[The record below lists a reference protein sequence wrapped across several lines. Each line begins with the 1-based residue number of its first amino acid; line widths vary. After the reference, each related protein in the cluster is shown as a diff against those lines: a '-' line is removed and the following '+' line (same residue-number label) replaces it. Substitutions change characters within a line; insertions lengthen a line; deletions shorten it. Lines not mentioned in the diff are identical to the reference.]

1 LSQLTAWSPFFQSKA
16 KMRGRSLLNADK
28 VTRLEPGEDELIR
41 AQVEGDG
48 TVTVSVRKEGNK
60 AVIECDSPQAAEGV
74 FCEHIWATLLHLM
87 NKEGPGAG
95 LNEII
100 KLKPQPPKA
109 RKREGEARPMQ
120 QSSEPR
126 WMSRLAMLRP
136 SSVDVQDQ
144 VQSVFP
150 TQRQVC
156 YAVLPRASQRHN
168 GLVIELRQRT
178 ATATG
183 WGKPKPLK
191 VSPDVIASLTDPR
204 DREICSL
211 LLGGTWVTEHEASD
225 TWTLSRS
232 HAMYRIPP
240 QAQVPLLKQM
250 IATRRCYVDTAEGQD
265 QEAPMRAILWDD
277 GPAGEPAWSLY
288 LHAVYDEDQLVDL
301 QGEQEGEAASDA
313 PTQDNSQPTG
323 QATQEADASAPLN
336 EAEAAAAEAALLEG
350 FDDFDGDDDPPAD
363 DGPRDLLVDLQM
375 RRAGRRVPIESP
387 DLVLGGPNGLVIYE
401 GRASLFDDREAWRWV
416 SQFRDG
422 RYIDDETDRSVMRVE
437 ASEADKFLD
446 RLYLLP
452 HLPELDLPEGLGRA
466 EQNIQPVPHL
476 DLFSPSSAP
485 AVELAPSTAKSN
497 VVARLWFGYGD
508 QRVSPIA
515 PGRFVPVAKAGETDD
530 EGETPDGT
538 GESPDSGQAAET
550 DQAYQANDEDTRDAP
565 DDGDD
570 TGDDHGGATMQ
581 AVAAPPEV
589 ELATDAE
596 GFATDGGQLIRRNRR
611 AERQA
616 INTCISLGL
625 RHINTPSGDT
635 MLLSTK
641 LMPTVVG
648 ELIGKGWA
656 VLADQQLIRTA
667 GPPSLS
673 ITSGIDW
680 FELRGNVEFTGEDG
694 QQHEVSL
701 PEILAAARAGR
712 NMITLGDGSQGL
724 LPTQWLEEHGLLT
737 AMGEM
742 QDDHLRFR
750 SSQAAMLDAL
760 LDDKQLVEV
769 DARFQKVRER
779 LRAFDGIHPIEPAN
793 AFGGTLRPYQSHGL
807 GWLSFL
813 RRFAMG
819 GILADDRGLGKTI
832 QVLAMIQ
839 ARKLGEPSHLD
850 DLDLIDQ
857 PSDAK
862 PDADAASA
870 NGKTGDGQTDGQAGE
885 TAKPNARPSII
896 VVPRSVVFNWVDE
909 AKKFTPKLRV
919 LPYAGPDRDQYH
931 DRFEDYDLII
941 TSYGLMRRDIDVL
954 REIAFDYAVLDE
966 AQAIKNP
973 QSQSA
978 KAARLLQANH
988 RLALTGTPIENHLG
1002 DLWSI
1007 FEYLNPGML
1016 GSSSRFAE
1024 LIRGATTTRGVT
1036 RRSDRLPVAVPNEL
1050 EADGFDAEQAAEHA
1064 AAVAD
1069 GQDPNTDADALEQVA
1084 SAIRPFI
1091 LRRTKQQVLTD
1102 LPAKT
1107 EQTII
1112 CEMEPEQRRVYD
1124 QLKAYYRGNLLNQL
1138 DAADAGNAAAASSG
1152 KPSGGGL
1159 GQATFMVLE
1168 ALLRLRQAACHPA
1181 LIDKTSAV
1189 QIDRDTA
1196 PSAKL
1201 DELEQRL
1208 DEIIDE
1214 GSKALVFSQFTSM
1227 LSLIRKRL
1235 EQRGIKY
1242 AYLDGQTRN
1251 RKDVVQRFQ
1260 TDPDLP
1266 VFLISL
1272 KAGGV
1277 GLNLTA
1283 AEYVFIMD
1291 PWWNPAVEAQA
1302 IDRTHRIGQD
1312 KPVFAY
1318 RMICED
1324 TVEQRILEL
1333 QSRKRDLA
1341 KAVVGGDQ
1349 NVLSSLTRDDL
1360 EQLLS

>member
-1 LSQLTAWSPFFQSKA
+1 
-16 KMRGRSLLNADK
+16 MRGRSLLNAQK
-28 VTRLEPGEDELIR
+28 ITRLEPQDDELLR
-41 AQVEGDG
+41 AQVDSDG
-48 TVTVSVRKEGNK
+48 LVTVSVRREENK
-60 AVIECDSPQAAEGV
+60 AVIECDSSQAEQGI
-74 FCEHIWATLLHLM
+74 FCENIWATLLHLV
-87 NKEGPGAG
+87 NEPEGPGAG
-95 LNEII
+95 LMEIM

-109 RKREGEARPMQ
+109 RKRAGDAKSSRNGNEPM
-120 QSSEPR
+120 
-126 WMSRLAMLRP
+126 WAGRLTMLRP
-136 SSVDVQDQ
+136 SSADAQDQ
-144 VQSVFP
+144 ATSVFP
-150 TQRQVC
+150 VQRQVC

-168 GLVIELRQRT
+168 GLVIEMRQRI
-178 ATATG
+178 ATGTG

-191 VSPDVIASLTDPR
+191 MSADIVNTLTDPR

-225 TWTLSRS
+225 TWSMSRS
-232 HAMYRIPP
+232 HAMYRVPP

-250 IATRRCYVDTAEGQD
+250 IATRRCYVDDPETDEQVL
-265 QEAPMRAILWDD
+265 RAIVWDD
-277 GPAGEPAWSLY
+277 GEEGDGPWSLY
-288 LHAVYDEDQLVDL
+288 LHAVYEEDLVSLD
-301 QGEQEGEAASDA
+301 GDIEGEEKPEQEPSSDTPTNEGQKTDAELDAIRAAMLD
-313 PTQDNSQPTG
+313 
-323 QATQEADASAPLN
+323 
-336 EAEAAAAEAALLEG
+336 G
-350 FDDFDGDDDPPAD
+350 FDDFDDFDEQDDQAQPED
-363 DGPRDLLVDLQM
+363 DNPRDLLIDLQM
-375 RRAGRRVPIESP
+375 RRGGRRVPVEAP
-387 DLVLGGPNGLVIYE
+387 PLVLGGPNGFVIHN
-401 GRASLFDDREAWRWV
+401 GRAARFDDREAWRWV

-422 RYIDDETDRSVMRVE
+422 RYIDDETERSVMRVE
-437 ASEADKFLD
+437 ADQVEKFLD

-452 HLPELDLPEGLGRA
+452 HLPELDLPEGMGRA
-466 EQNIQPVPHL
+466 EQSIQPVPHL
-476 DLFSPSSAP
+476 DLFSPTSAP
-485 AVELAPSTAKSN
+485 AVELAPSTAKTN
-497 VVARLWFGYGD
+497 VVARLWFAYGE

-515 PGRFVPVAKAGETDD
+515 PGRFVPVAKVGGELAEDATQKTL
-530 EGETPDGT
+530 GEENAQ
-538 GESPDSGQAAET
+538 GEAPVDGQAA
-550 DQAYQANDEDTRDAP
+550 
-565 DDGDD
+565 
-570 TGDDHGGATMQ
+570 ATE
-581 AVAAPPEV
+581 AAPAEAEADQDV
-589 ELATDAE
+589 IFDEHGFVADA
-596 GFATDGGQLIRRNRR
+596 AQLIRRNRR
-611 AERQA
+611 AERDA
-616 INTCISLGL
+616 INICISLGL

-635 MLLSTK
+635 MLLASK
-641 LMPTVVG
+641 LMPMVVSD
-648 ELIGKGWA
+648 LIGRQWS

-680 FELRGNVEFTGEDG
+680 FELRGNVEYTGEDG
-694 QQHEVSL
+694 QQHQIAL

-724 LPTQWLEEHGLLT
+724 LPTEWLEDHGLLT

-742 QDDHLRFR
+742 QGDHLRFR

-760 LDDKQLVEV
+760 LDDEELVEV
-769 DARFQKVRER
+769 DERYARIRER
-779 LRAFDGIHPIEPAN
+779 LRDFDGIKSLQPAEP
-793 AFGGTLRPYQSHGL
+793 FGGTLRPYQAHGL

-819 GILADDRGLGKTI
+819 GILADDMGLGKTV

-839 ARKLGEPSHLD
+839 ARKLG
-850 DLDLIDQ
+850 
-857 PSDAK
+857 DARHFDEWEK
-862 PDADAASA
+862 DADQDAAKADQADGKSA
-870 NGKTGDGQTDGQAGE
+870 PAG
-885 TAKPNARPSII
+885 PSII

-909 AKKFTPKLRV
+909 SQKFAPDLRV

-931 DRFEDYDLII
+931 KIFDQYDLIV
-941 TSYGLMRRDIDVL
+941 TSYGLMRRDIEQL
-954 REIAFDYAVLDE
+954 SQTKFDYAVLDE

-1016 GSSSRFAE
+1016 GSSTRFAE
-1024 LIRGATTTRGVT
+1024 LVRAATGGRGIT
-1036 RRSDRLPVAVPNEL
+1036 RRADRLPIAAPVDLDADSL
-1050 EADGFDAEQAAEHA
+1050 DSEAAADQAAGGES
-1064 AAVAD
+1064 D
-1069 GQDPNTDADALEQVA
+1069 SNQADALVQVA

-1124 QLKAYYRGNLLNQL
+1124 DLRAYYRGNLLNQL
-1138 DAADAGNAAAASSG
+1138 DANDPEGAPA
-1152 KPSGGGL
+1152 GGGL
-1159 GQATFMVLE
+1159 GKSTFMVLE

-1181 LIDKTSAV
+1181 LIDKTAAV
-1189 QIDRDTA
+1189 QIDRDNA

-1201 DELEQRL
+1201 DELDQRL

-1227 LSLIRKRL
+1227 LALIRKRL
-1235 EQRGIKY
+1235 DQRGIKY

-1277 GLNLTA
+1277 GLNLTS

-1302 IDRTHRIGQD
+1302 IDRTHRIGQK

-1318 RMICED
+1318 RLICEN

-1341 KAVVGGDQ
+1341 DAVVGGEG
-1349 NVLSSLTRDDL
+1349 NVLSNLTRDDL

>member
-1 LSQLTAWSPFFQSKA
+1 
-16 KMRGRSLLNADK
+16 MRGRSLLNAQK
-28 VTRLEPGEDELIR
+28 VTRLEPEDGELVR
-41 AQVEGDG
+41 AQVDGDG
-48 TVTVSVRKEGNK
+48 LITVSVRQEERK
-60 AVIECDSPQAAEGV
+60 AVIECDSPQAEEGI
-74 FCEHIWATLLHLM
+74 FCEHIWATLLHLV
-87 NKEGPGAG
+87 NEPEGPGAG
-95 LNEII
+95 LHEIM

-109 RKREGEARPMQ
+109 RKREGESRSSRNGNEPM
-120 QSSEPR
+120 
-126 WMSRLAMLRP
+126 WAGRLTMLRP
-136 SSVDVQDQ
+136 SSADSQDQ
-144 VQSVFP
+144 TQNVFP
-150 TQRQVC
+150 VQRQVC

-168 GLVIELRQRT
+168 GLVVELRQRV
-178 ATATG
+178 ATGTG

-191 VSPDVIASLTDPR
+191 VSADVVNTLTDAR
-204 DREICSL
+204 DREICAL

-225 TWTLSRS
+225 TWTMARS
-232 HAMYRIPP
+232 HAMYRVPP
-240 QAQVPLLKQM
+240 QAQVALLKQM
-250 IATRRCYVDTAEGQD
+250 IETRRCYVDDPETGD
-265 QEAPMRAILWDD
+265 DKLRAIAWDD
-277 GPAGEPAWSLY
+277 GAEGDGPWSLY
-288 LHAVYDEDQLVDL
+288 LHAVYEEDGLVDL
-301 QGEQEGEAASDA
+301 AGEVEGEEKPGQSAKEETEPGRKSDA
-313 PTQDNSQPTG
+313 
-323 QATQEADASAPLN
+323 ELDAIR
-336 EAEAAAAEAALLEG
+336 AAMLDG
-350 FDDFDGDDDPPAD
+350 FDDFDGLDEQDEQPESVDNKS
-363 DGPRDLLVDLQM
+363 RDLLIDLQM
-375 RRAGRRVPIESP
+375 RRGGRRVPIESP
-387 DLVLGGPNGLVIYE
+387 QLVLGGPHGVVIHN
-401 GRASLFDDREAWRWV
+401 GRASRFDDREAWRWV
-416 SQFRDG
+416 SQFREG
-422 RYIDDETDRSVMRVE
+422 RYIDDETERSVMRVE
-437 ASEADKFLD
+437 ADQTEKFLD

-452 HLPELDLPEGLGRA
+452 HLPDLDLPEGLGRA
-466 EQNIQPVPHL
+466 EQSIQPVPHL
-476 DLFSPSSAP
+476 DLFSPNSAP
-485 AVELAPSTAKSN
+485 AVELAPSTAKTN
-497 VVARLWFGYGD
+497 VVARLWFAYGE

-515 PGRFVPVAKAGETDD
+515 PGRFVPVAKVGD
-530 EGETPDGT
+530 
-538 GESPDSGQAAET
+538 AELA
-550 DQAYQANDEDTRDAP
+550 DQEQSEDTASSNGEAP
-565 DDGDD
+565 AEEATPAEAESAPEEQGNEEVVFDDDGFVAD
-570 TGDDHGGATMQ
+570 GAR
-581 AVAAPPEV
+581 
-589 ELATDAE
+589 
-596 GFATDGGQLIRRNRR
+596 LIRRNRR
-611 AERQA
+611 AEREA

-635 MLLSTK
+635 MLLASK
-641 LMPTVVG
+641 LMPMVTS
-648 ELIGKGWA
+648 ELIRRNWS

-680 FELRGNVEFTGEDG
+680 FELRGNVEYTGEDG
-694 QQHEVSL
+694 QQHEVAL

-724 LPTQWLEEHGLLT
+724 LPTQWLEDHGLLT

-742 QDDHLRFR
+742 QGDHLRFR

-760 LDDKQLVEV
+760 LDDKELVEV
-769 DARFQKVRER
+769 DARFERVRER
-779 LRAFDGIHPIEPAN
+779 LSGFDGIHALEPAKPF
-793 AFGGTLRPYQSHGL
+793 AGTLRPYQSHGL

-819 GILADDRGLGKTI
+819 GILADDMGLGKTV

-839 ARKLGEPSHLD
+839 ARKLGIDAHLD
-850 DLDLIDQ
+850 PLE
-857 PSDAK
+857 SEE
-862 PDADAASA
+862 
-870 NGKTGDGQTDGQAGE
+870 TEGQAKRVGV
-885 TAKPNARPSII
+885 TSPSII

-909 AKKFTPKLRV
+909 AQKFAPELRV

-931 DRFEDYDLII
+931 DNFDQFDLIV
-941 TSYGLMRRDIDVL
+941 TSYGLMRRDIDQL
-954 REIAFDYAVLDE
+954 KLTKFDYAVLDE

-978 KAARLLQANH
+978 KAARLLQSNH

-1024 LIRGATTTRGVT
+1024 LVRAATGGRSVT
-1036 RRSDRLPVAVPNEL
+1036 RRADRLPIAAPVDLDSDSLDSEL
-1050 EADGFDAEQAAEHA
+1050 AADQAAGGDDEKS
-1064 AAVAD
+1064 
-1069 GQDPNTDADALEQVA
+1069 QSDALNQVA

-1138 DAADAGNAAAASSG
+1138 DASAPEGQSQG
-1152 KPSGGGL
+1152 KSGL

-1181 LIDKTSAV
+1181 LIDKTAAV
-1189 QIDRDTA
+1189 QIDRDNA

-1227 LSLIRKRL
+1227 LALIRKRL
-1235 EQRGIKY
+1235 DQRGIKY

-1302 IDRTHRIGQD
+1302 IDRTHRIGQK

-1318 RMICED
+1318 RLICED

-1341 KAVVGGDQ
+1341 DAIVGGEG
-1349 NVLSSLTRDDL
+1349 NVLSNLTRDDL

>member
-1 LSQLTAWSPFFQSKA
+1 LLIKVDFARLSDSEFRSIEEFGLSQLTAWSPFFQSKA
-16 KMRGRSLLNADK
+16 KMRGRSLLNANK
-28 VTRLEPGEDELIR
+28 VTRLEPEDGELVR
-41 AQVEGDG
+41 AQVDGDG
-48 TVTVSVRKEGNK
+48 MITVSVRQEERK
-60 AVIECDSPQAAEGV
+60 AVIECDSPQAEEGV
-74 FCEHIWATLLHLM
+74 FCEHIWATLLHLV
-87 NKEGPGAG
+87 NEPDGPGAG
-95 LNEII
+95 LHEIM

-109 RKREGEARPMQ
+109 RKREGEARSSRNGNEPM
-120 QSSEPR
+120 
-126 WMSRLAMLRP
+126 WAGRLTMLRP
-136 SSVDVQDQ
+136 SSADVQDQ
-144 VQSVFP
+144 ATSVFP
-150 TQRQVC
+150 VQRQVC
-156 YAVLPRASQRHN
+156 YAVLPRVSQRHN
-168 GLVIELRQRT
+168 GLVIELRQRV
-178 ATATG
+178 ATGTG

-191 VSPDVIASLTDPR
+191 VSADVVNTLTDPR
-204 DREICSL
+204 DREICAL

-225 TWTLSRS
+225 TWTMTRT
-232 HAMYRIPP
+232 HAMYRVPP
-240 QAQVPLLKQM
+240 QAQVPLLQQM
-250 IATRRCYVDTAEGQD
+250 IATRRCYVDDPEQED
-265 QEAPMRAILWDD
+265 QKLRAIQWDEGAQGD
-277 GPAGEPAWSLY
+277 GPWSLY
-288 LHAVYDEDQLVDL
+288 LHAVYEEDGLVHLD
-301 QGEQEGEAASDA
+301 GEVEGEV
-313 PTQDNSQPTG
+313 PK
-323 QATQEADASAPLN
+323 QEAEPSAPAATDTEPGRKS
-336 EAEAAAAEAALLEG
+336 EAELDALREAMLDGFDG
-350 FDDFDGDDDPPAD
+350 FDDFDEEQGEQDALEKNKSQ
-363 DGPRDLLVDLQM
+363 DLLIDLQM
-375 RRAGRRVPIESP
+375 RRGGRRVPIESP
-387 DLVLGGPNGLVIYE
+387 KLVLGGPNGVVIHD
-401 GRASLFDDREAWRWV
+401 GRASRFDDREAWRWV
-416 SQFRDG
+416 SQFREG
-422 RYIDDETDRSVMRVE
+422 RYIDDETERSVMRVE
-437 ASEADKFLD
+437 ADQVEKFLD

-452 HLPELDLPEGLGRA
+452 HLPDLDLPEGLGRA
-466 EQNIQPVPHL
+466 EQSIQPVPHL
-476 DLFSPSSAP
+476 DLFSPTSAP
-485 AVELAPSTAKSN
+485 AVELAPSTAKTN
-497 VVARLWFGYGD
+497 VVARLWFSYGE

-515 PGRFVPVAKAGETDD
+515 PGRFVPVAKVGEESSGEQNSEVVEEQVDPPVEAGSAEA
-530 EGETPDGT
+530 EA
-538 GESPDSGQAAET
+538 SAAEEVET
-550 DQAYQANDEDTRDAP
+550 NNAEEIGEAVFDEDGFLA
-565 DDGDD
+565 DGA
-570 TGDDHGGATMQ
+570 H
-581 AVAAPPEV
+581 
-589 ELATDAE
+589 
-596 GFATDGGQLIRRNRR
+596 LIRRNRR
-611 AERQA
+611 AEREA

-635 MLLSTK
+635 MLLSSK
-641 LMPTVVG
+641 MMPMVSS
-648 ELIGKGWA
+648 ELLSRGWA

-680 FELRGNVEFTGEDG
+680 FELRGNVEYTGEDG
-694 QQHEVSL
+694 QQHQVAL

-724 LPTQWLEEHGLLT
+724 LPTQWLEDHGLLT

-742 QDDHLRFR
+742 QGDHLRFR

-760 LDDKQLVEV
+760 LDDKELVEV
-769 DARFQKVRER
+769 DDRYAKMRER
-779 LRAFDGIHPIEPAN
+779 LRGFDGIHPLDPADQ
-793 AFGGTLRPYQSHGL
+793 FGGTLRPYQSHGL
-807 GWLSFL
+807 GWLAFL

-819 GILADDRGLGKTI
+819 GILADDMGLGKTV

-839 ARKLGEPSHLD
+839 ARKLGDKRHLEQWD
-850 DLDLIDQ
+850 GDNEQ
-857 PSDAK
+857 AESNGE
-862 PDADAASA
+862 A
-870 NGKTGDGQTDGQAGE
+870 NVQATEAPG
-885 TAKPNARPSII
+885 PSII

-909 AKKFTPKLRV
+909 AQKFSPDLRV
-919 LPYAGPDRDQYH
+919 LPYAGPDRDQH
-931 DRFEDYDLII
+931 HGNFDKYDLIV
-941 TSYGLMRRDIDVL
+941 TSYGLMRRDVDKL
-954 REIAFDYAVLDE
+954 SETKFDYAVLDE

-1016 GSSSRFAE
+1016 GSSARFAE
-1024 LIRGATTTRGVT
+1024 LIRAATGGRGVT
-1036 RRSDRLPVAVPNEL
+1036 RRADRLPIAAPVEL
-1050 EADGFDAEQAAEHA
+1050 DADSLDAELAAEQS
-1064 AAVAD
+1064 VGGD
-1069 GQDPNTDADALEQVA
+1069 DEKSQADALVQVA

-1138 DAADAGNAAAASSG
+1138 DATAPGSGPEGQAKSG
-1152 KPSGGGL
+1152 KGL

-1181 LIDKTSAV
+1181 LIDKTAAV
-1189 QIDRDTA
+1189 QIDRDNA

-1201 DELEQRL
+1201 DELDQRL

-1227 LSLIRKRL
+1227 LALIRKRL
-1235 EQRGIKY
+1235 DQRGIKY

-1302 IDRTHRIGQD
+1302 IDRTHRIGQK

-1318 RMICED
+1318 RLICED

-1341 KAVVGGDQ
+1341 DAIVGGEG
-1349 NVLSSLTRDDL
+1349 NVLSNLTRDDL

>member
-1 LSQLTAWSPFFQSKA
+1 
-16 KMRGRSLLNADK
+16 MRGRSLLNTGK
-28 VTRLEPGEDELIR
+28 VRRLEPGEGELVR
-41 AQVEGDG
+41 AEVDGDR
-48 TVTVSVRKEGNK
+48 TVTVSIRSEANK
-60 AVIECDSPQAAEGV
+60 AVIECDSAQAADGV

-87 NKEGPGAG
+87 NNDGPGAS
-95 LNEII
+95 LSEII

-109 RKREGEARPMQ
+109 RKREGDARSMT
-120 QSSEPR
+120 SGSEPN
-126 WMSRLAMLRP
+126 WMGRLAMLRP

-144 VQSVFP
+144 VSNVFP

-156 YAVLPRASQRHN
+156 YAVLPRISQRHN
-168 GLVIELRQRT
+168 GLVVELRQRV

-191 VSPDVIASLTDPR
+191 VSPDVVSSLTDAR

-225 TWTLSRS
+225 SWTLSRS
-232 HAMYRIPP
+232 HAMYRVPS
-240 QAQVPLLKQM
+240 QAQVSLLKQM
-250 IATRRCYVDTAEGQD
+250 IDTRRCYVDNTEDGEG
-265 QEAPMRAILWDD
+265 PMRAIVWDN
-277 GPAGEPAWSLY
+277 GTEQEPAWSLY
-288 LHAVYDEDQLVDL
+288 LHAVYAEDGLVGL
-301 QGEQEGEAASDA
+301 EGEDENAAEPEQRVDRDA
-313 PTQDNSQPTG
+313 APQN
-323 QATQEADASAPLN
+323 DAEL
-336 EAEAAAAEAALLEG
+336 AAAKIAALEG
-350 FDDFDGDDDPPAD
+350 FDDFDELDAFDDEEQEPAGE
-363 DGPRDLLVDLQM
+363 DGPSDLLIDLQM
-375 RRAGRRVPIESP
+375 RRGGRRVPIESP
-387 DLVLGGPNGLVIYE
+387 QLVLGGVGGIVIHD
-401 GRASLFDDREAWRWV
+401 GRAALFDDREAWRWV

-422 RYIDDETDRSVMRVE
+422 RYIDDQTERSVLRVQ
-437 ASEADKFLD
+437 ADQAEKFLD

-466 EQNIQPVPHL
+466 EQNIQPIPHL
-476 DLFSPSSAP
+476 DLFSPKSAP
-485 AVELAPSTAKSN
+485 AVELAPSTAKNN
-497 VVARLWFGYGD
+497 VVARLWFAYGE

-515 PGRFVPVAKAGETDD
+515 PGRFVPVAKPGEQTDEHADVVSDDNAAPHDPAELSDNAGADADAD
-530 EGETPDGT
+530 E
-538 GESPDSGQAAET
+538 SQAQT
-550 DQAYQANDEDTRDAP
+550 
-565 DDGDD
+565 
-570 TGDDHGGATMQ
+570 
-581 AVAAPPEV
+581 AVAPPEV
-589 ELATDAE
+589 QMRLDAD
-596 GFATDGGQLIRRNRR
+596 GFEMDSAQLIRRNRR

-625 RHINTPSGDT
+625 RHISTPSGDT

-641 LMPTVVG
+641 LMPVVIS
-648 ELIGKGWA
+648 ELLRRDWS

-680 FELRGNVEFTGEDG
+680 FELRGNVAFTGEDG
-694 QQHEVSL
+694 KEHEVAL

-724 LPTQWLEEHGLLT
+724 LPTQWLEDHGLLT

-742 QDDHLRFR
+742 QGDHLRFR

-760 LDDKQLVEV
+760 LDDKELVEI
-769 DARFQKVRER
+769 DARFER
-779 LRAFDGIHPIEPAN
+779 IRKTLHSFDGIHALEPTKD
-793 AFGGTLRPYQSHGL
+793 FGGTLRPYQSHGL

-819 GILADDRGLGKTI
+819 GILADDMGLGKTV
-832 QVLAMIQ
+832 QVLAMLQ
-839 ARKLGEPSHLD
+839 ARKLGDPAHLD
-850 DLDLIDQ
+850 DLHIEHELIEAEAESSTNGAS
-857 PSDAK
+857 PK
-862 PDADAASA
+862 P
-870 NGKTGDGQTDGQAGE
+870 GE
-885 TAKPNARPSII
+885 ARRIPHKPSII
-896 VVPRSVVFNWVDE
+896 IVPRSVVFNWVDE
-909 AKKFTPKLRV
+909 AKKFTPELKV

-931 DRFEDYDLII
+931 NNFDQFDLIV
-941 TSYGLMRRDIDVL
+941 TSYGLMRRDIDQL
-954 REIAFDYAVLDE
+954 RETQFDYAVLDE

-978 KAARLLQANH
+978 KAARLINARH

-1016 GSSSRFAE
+1016 GSSSRFAD
-1024 LIRGATTTRGVT
+1024 LIRGATSPQGVT
-1036 RRSDRLPVAVPNEL
+1036 RRSDRLPIAVPTDLDAEAL
-1050 EADGFDAEQAAEHA
+1050 EAEQAADRA
-1064 AAVAD
+1064 AGGVSLKKD
-1069 GQDPNTDADALEQVA
+1069 EPHPDALDQVA
-1084 SAIRPFI
+1084 GAIRPFI

-1102 LPAKT
+1102 LPSKT

-1112 CEMEPEQRRVYD
+1112 CEMEPEQRRVYE

-1138 DAADAGNAAAASSG
+1138 DASAPAGSASQEPAKS
-1152 KPSGGGL
+1152 GL

-1181 LIDKTSAV
+1181 LIDKTAAV
-1189 QIDRDTA
+1189 QIDRDNA

-1227 LSLIRKRL
+1227 LALIRKRL
-1235 EQRGIKY
+1235 DQRGIKY

-1318 RMICED
+1318 RMICEN

-1341 KAVVGGDQ
+1341 DAVVGGDK
-1349 NVLSSLTRDDL
+1349 NVLSNLTRDDL
-1360 EQLLS
+1360 EKLLS

>member
-1 LSQLTAWSPFFQSKA
+1 
-16 KMRGRSLLNADK
+16 MRGRSLLNAEK
-28 VTRLEPGEDELIR
+28 VTRLEPEDGELIR
-41 AQVEGDG
+41 AQVDGDG
-48 TVTVSVRKEGNK
+48 LITVSVRQEERK
-60 AVIECDSPQAAEGV
+60 AVIECDSPQAEEGI
-74 FCEHIWATLLHLM
+74 FCEHIWATLLHLV
-87 NKEGPGAG
+87 NQPEGPGAG
-95 LNEII
+95 LAEIM

-109 RKREGEARPMQ
+109 RKREGESRNGRSGNEPM
-120 QSSEPR
+120 
-126 WMSRLAMLRP
+126 WAGRLTMLRP
-136 SSVDVQDQ
+136 SSADVQDQ
-144 VQSVFP
+144 AQNVFP
-150 TQRQVC
+150 VQRQVC

-168 GLVIELRQRT
+168 GLVIELRQRV
-178 ATATG
+178 ATSSG

-191 VSPDVIASLTDPR
+191 VSGDVVNTLTDPR
-204 DREICSL
+204 DREICAL

-225 TWTLSRS
+225 TWTMTRS
-232 HAMYRIPP
+232 HAMYRVPP
-240 QAQVPLLKQM
+240 QAQVSLLKQM
-250 IATRRCYVDTAEGQD
+250 IDTRRCYVDDPEKDDQKLQAIVWDEGAQG
-265 QEAPMRAILWDD
+265 D
-277 GPAGEPAWSLY
+277 GPWSLH
-288 LHAVYDEDQLVDL
+288 LHAVYEEDGLVDL
-301 QGEQEGEAASDA
+301 AGEVEGEEKPEEPESTTEPGRKSDA
-313 PTQDNSQPTG
+313 ELD
-323 QATQEADASAPLN
+323 ALREAMLDG
-336 EAEAAAAEAALLEG
+336 LE
-350 FDDFDGDDDPPAD
+350 DFDGFDESEEESEQEDNKS
-363 DGPRDLLVDLQM
+363 RDLLIDLQM
-375 RRAGRRVPIESP
+375 RRGGRRVPIETP
-387 DLVLGGPNGLVIYE
+387 ELVLGGPHGIVIHN
-401 GRASLFDDREAWRWV
+401 GRASRFDDREAWRWV
-416 SQFRDG
+416 GQFREG
-422 RYIDDETDRSVMRVE
+422 RYIDDETERSVMRVE
-437 ASEADKFLD
+437 ADQVEKFLD

-466 EQNIQPVPHL
+466 EQSIQPVPHL

-497 VVARLWFGYGD
+497 VVARLWFAYGD

-515 PGRFVPVAKAGETDD
+515 PGRFVPVAKVEEEKKAEEAVEETNNAESNGEAVEDAAPAT
-530 EGETPDGT
+530 
-538 GESPDSGQAAET
+538 QAEAET
-550 DQAYQANDEDTRDAP
+550 DADVVYDEDGFVA
-565 DDGDD
+565 DGS
-570 TGDDHGGATMQ
+570 H
-581 AVAAPPEV
+581 
-589 ELATDAE
+589 
-596 GFATDGGQLIRRNRR
+596 LIRRNRR
-611 AERQA
+611 AEREA
-616 INTCISLGL
+616 VHTCISLGL

-635 MLLSTK
+635 MLLATK
-641 LMPTVVG
+641 LMPMVTS
-648 ELIGKGWA
+648 ELITRGWA

-680 FELRGNVEFTGEDG
+680 FELRGNVEYTGEDG
-694 QQHEVSL
+694 QQHQVAL

-724 LPTQWLEEHGLLT
+724 LPTQWLEDHGLLT

-742 QDDHLRFR
+742 QGDHLRFR

-760 LDDKQLVEV
+760 LDDKELVEV
-769 DARFQKVRER
+769 DDRFAKVQER
-779 LRAFDGIHPIEPAN
+779 LHGFDGIHPLEA
-793 AFGGTLRPYQSHGL
+793 ASKFEGTLRPYQSQGL
-807 GWLSFL
+807 GWLAFL

-819 GILADDRGLGKTI
+819 GILADDMGLGKTV

-839 ARKLGEPSHLD
+839 ARKLGDKKHLNEWEAD
-850 DLDLIDQ
+850 DNATEAAAEV
-857 PSDAK
+857 AK
-862 PDADAASA
+862 
-870 NGKTGDGQTDGQAGE
+870 T
-885 TAKPNARPSII
+885 PSII

-909 AKKFTPKLRV
+909 AKKFSPELRV
-919 LPYAGPDRDQYH
+919 LPYAGPDRDQH
-931 DRFEDYDLII
+931 HGNFDQYDLIV
-941 TSYGLMRRDIDVL
+941 TSYGLMRRDIDQL
-954 REIAFDYAVLDE
+954 RETHFDYAVLDE

-1024 LIRGATTTRGVT
+1024 LVRAATGGRGVT
-1036 RRSDRLPVAVPNEL
+1036 RRADRLPIAAPIDL
-1050 EADGFDAEQAAEHA
+1050 DADSLDAEVAADQSVGGDDEKS
-1064 AAVAD
+1064 
-1069 GQDPNTDADALEQVA
+1069 QADALGQVA

-1138 DAADAGNAAAASSG
+1138 DAAAPEGQTKS
-1152 KPSGGGL
+1152 GL

-1181 LIDKTSAV
+1181 LIDKTAAV
-1189 QIDRDTA
+1189 QIDRDNA

-1214 GSKALVFSQFTSM
+1214 GSKSLVFSQFTSM

-1235 EQRGIKY
+1235 DQRGIKY

-1302 IDRTHRIGQD
+1302 IDRTHRIGQK

-1318 RMICED
+1318 RLICED

-1341 KAVVGGDQ
+1341 DAVVGGEG
-1349 NVLSSLTRDDL
+1349 NVLSNLTRDDL

>member
-1 LSQLTAWSPFFQSKA
+1 
-16 KMRGRSLLNADK
+16 MRGRSLLNADK
-28 VTRLEPGEDELIR
+28 VKRLEPGEGELVR
-41 AQVEGDG
+41 AEVDGDG
-48 TVTVSVRKEGNK
+48 TVTVSVRSEGNK
-60 AVIECDSPQAAEGV
+60 AVIECDSPQAADGV

-87 NKEGPGAG
+87 NNDGPGAS
-95 LNEII
+95 LNDII

-109 RKREGEARPMQ
+109 RKREGDARPMNSGNDPQ
-120 QSSEPR
+120 
-126 WMSRLAMLRP
+126 WLGRLAMLRP

-144 VQSVFP
+144 VSNVFP

-168 GLVIELRQRT
+168 GLVVELRQRT

-183 WGKPKPLK
+183 WGRPKPLK
-191 VSPDVIASLTDPR
+191 VSADVVASLTDER
-204 DREICSL
+204 DRQICSL

-225 TWTLSRS
+225 TWTMTRS

-250 IATRRCYVDTAEGQD
+250 IATRRCYVDKAEEQD
-265 QEAPMRAILWDD
+265 QDAPMRAIIWDD
-277 GPAGEPAWSLY
+277 GPADEPAWSLY
-288 LHAVYDEDQLVDL
+288 LHAVYEEDQLVDL
-301 QGEQEGEAASDA
+301 QGEDANDDSNSDTA
-313 PTQDNSQPTG
+313 QADNKPMN
-323 QATQEADASAPLN
+323 DAEL
-336 EAEAAAAEAALLEG
+336 AAAEAAAMEGLDG
-350 FDDFDGDDDPPAD
+350 FDDFDDEEPQGDDE
-363 DGPRDLLVDLQM
+363 PRDLLIDLQM
-375 RRAGRRVPIESP
+375 RRGGRRVPIESP
-387 DLVLGGPNGLVIYE
+387 DLVLGGPSGIVIHE
-401 GRASLFDDREAWRWV
+401 GRASQFDDREAWRWV

-422 RYIDDETDRSVMRVE
+422 RYVDDETERSVMRIE
-437 ASEADKFLD
+437 AAETERFLD

-485 AVELAPSTAKSN
+485 AVELAPSTAKTN
-497 VVARLWFGYGD
+497 VVARLWFSYGE
-508 QRVSPIA
+508 QRVSPVA
-515 PGRFVPVAKAGETDD
+515 PGRFVPVAKADESDD
-530 EGETPDGT
+530 ENTTESSDEPTEGDEQTEAVSDT
-538 GESPDSGQAAET
+538 GN
-550 DQAYQANDEDTRDAP
+550 NDEG
-565 DDGDD
+565 DGN
-570 TGDDHGGATMQ
+570 TMQ
-581 AVAAPPEV
+581 AIAAPPEV
-589 ELATDAE
+589 ELAQDEE

-641 LMPTVVG
+641 LMPMVVG
-648 ELIGKGWA
+648 ELIRKGWA

-694 QQHEVSL
+694 KQHEVAL

-742 QDDHLRFR
+742 QGDHLRFR

-760 LDDKQLVEV
+760 LDDQQLVEV
-769 DARFQKVRER
+769 DARFENIRQR
-779 LRAFDGIHPIEPAN
+779 LRDFDGIHPIDPAKE
-793 AFGGTLRPYQSHGL
+793 FGGKLRPYQAHGL

-819 GILADDRGLGKTI
+819 GILADDMGLGKTV

-839 ARKLGEPSHLD
+839 ARKLGEQAHLD
-850 DLDLIDQ
+850 ELDTSEIELGDTNG
-857 PSDAK
+857 SDN
-862 PDADAASA
+862 DAITEP
-870 NGKTGDGQTDGQAGE
+870 GKL
-885 TAKPNARPSII
+885 PSII

-909 AKKFTPKLRV
+909 AKKFTPKIRV

-931 DRFEDYDLII
+931 KRFDDFDLIV

-954 REIAFDYAVLDE
+954 RETKFDYAVLDE

-978 KAARLLQANH
+978 KAARLLNANH

-1016 GSSSRFAE
+1016 GSSSRFAD
-1024 LIRGATTTRGVT
+1024 LIRGATSPRGVT
-1036 RRSDRLPVAVPNEL
+1036 RRSDRLPIAVPNEL
-1050 EADGFDAEQAAEHA
+1050 DSDGFDAEQAAEQA
-1064 AAVAD
+1064 AGASVD
-1069 GQDPNTDADALEQVA
+1069 KDENNTDALEQVA

-1124 QLKAYYRGNLLNQL
+1124 QLRAYYRGNLLNQL
-1138 DAADAGNAAAASSG
+1138 DAADG
-1152 KPSGGGL
+1152 KDAPAPTKGL

-1181 LIDKTSAV
+1181 LIDKTNAV
-1189 QIDRDTA
+1189 QIDRDNA

-1227 LSLIRKRL
+1227 LALIRKRL

-1302 IDRTHRIGQD
+1302 IDRTHRIGQQ

-1341 KAVVGGDQ
+1341 KAIVGGDQ
-1349 NVLSSLTRDDL
+1349 NVLSNLTRDDL
-1360 EQLLS
+1360 ERLLS

>member
-16 KMRGRSLLNADK
+16 RMRGRSLQLAKK
-28 VTRLEPGEDELIR
+28 VRRLPPEEGELVR
-41 AQVEGDG
+41 AEVEGDG
-48 TVTVSVRKEGNK
+48 TVTVSLRQESNK

-74 FCEHIWATLLHLM
+74 FCEHIWAMLLHLM
-87 NKEGPGAG
+87 HEPEGPGAS
-95 LNEII
+95 LNDII

-109 RKREGEARPMQ
+109 RKREGEARPMRNGN
-120 QSSEPR
+120 EPR
-126 WMSRLAMLRP
+126 WMGRLAMLRP
-136 SSVDVQDQ
+136 SSEDMQDQ

-156 YAVLPRASQRHN
+156 YAVLPRVSQRHN
-168 GLVIELRQRT
+168 GLVVELRQRT

-191 VSPDVIASLTDPR
+191 VSADVVASLTDPR

-211 LLGGTWVTEHEASD
+211 LLGATWVTEHEASD
-225 TWTLSRS
+225 SWTLSRS
-232 HAMYRIPP
+232 HAMYRVPP
-240 QAQVPLLKQM
+240 QAQVSLLKQM
-250 IATRRCYVDTAEGQD
+250 IATRRCYVDDPEQGD
-265 QEAPMRAILWDD
+265 DKLRAIVWDD
-277 GPAGEPAWSLY
+277 GPADEPAWSLY
-288 LHAVYDEDQLVDL
+288 LHAVYEEDELVGLSGDD
-301 QGEQEGEAASDA
+301 GEAQAGDA
-313 PTQDNSQPTG
+313 EQPDEPNKDESPEPKN
-323 QATQEADASAPLN
+323 A
-336 EAEAAAAEAALLEG
+336 AEMEAALAAALDG
-350 FDDFDGDDDPPAD
+350 FEDLDDFDDEDEGPED

-375 RRAGRRVPIESP
+375 RRGGRRVPIEAP
-387 DLVLGGPNGLVIYE
+387 ELVLGGPNGVVIHE
-401 GRASLFDDREAWRWV
+401 GRAAAFDDREAWRWV
-416 SQFRDG
+416 TQFRDG
-422 RYIDDETDRSVMRVE
+422 RYTDDEIERSVMRI
-437 ASEADKFLD
+437 EADQTERFLD

-466 EQNIQPVPHL
+466 EQSIQPVPHV

-485 AVELAPSTAKSN
+485 AVELAPSTAKNN
-497 VVARLWFGYGD
+497 VVARLWFAYGE

-515 PGRFVPVAKAGETDD
+515 PGRFVPVNKQGADETDAAAQGEQADAPEAQAGEATDNQT
-530 EGETPDGT
+530 E
-538 GESPDSGQAAET
+538 QAET
-550 DQAYQANDEDTRDAP
+550 SAEAQSVAVQDEP
-565 DDGDD
+565 ELNDDGFIADS
-570 TGDDHGGATMQ
+570 
-581 AVAAPPEV
+581 
-589 ELATDAE
+589 
-596 GFATDGGQLIRRNRR
+596 GQLIRRNRR

-641 LMPTVVG
+641 LMPMVVG
-648 ELIGKGWA
+648 ELIGRGWS

-694 QQHEVSL
+694 QQHMVSL

-724 LPTQWLEEHGLLT
+724 LPTQWLEDHGLLT
-737 AMGEM
+737 AMGEA
-742 QDDHLRFR
+742 QGDHLRFR

-760 LDDKQLVEV
+760 LDDKELVEV
-769 DARFQKVRER
+769 DERFAKVRER
-779 LRAFDGIHPIEPAN
+779 LAAFDGIHPLEPAEP
-793 AFGGTLRPYQSHGL
+793 FGGTLRPYQSHGL

-819 GILADDRGLGKTI
+819 GILADDMGLGKTV

-839 ARKLGEPSHLD
+839 ARKLGEQAHLD
-850 DLDLIDQ
+850 DLNLEREQ
-857 PSDAK
+857 
-862 PDADAASA
+862 A
-870 NGKTGDGQTDGQAGE
+870 NGETLTPGQL
-885 TAKPNARPSII
+885 PSII

-909 AKKFTPKLRV
+909 ARKFTPELKV
-919 LPYAGPDRDQYH
+919 LPYAGPERDQH
-931 DRFEDYDLII
+931 HGKFDRYDLIV
-941 TSYGLMRRDIDVL
+941 TSYGLMRRDID
-954 REIAFDYAVLDE
+954 EISATQFDYAVLDE

-978 KAARLLQANH
+978 KAARLIKANH

-1007 FEYLNPGML
+1007 FEFLNPGML
-1016 GSSSRFAE
+1016 GTSSRFAD
-1024 LIRGATTTRGVT
+1024 LIRGATAPRGVT
-1036 RRSDRLPVAVPNEL
+1036 RRADRLPIAVPTDEL
-1050 EADGFDAEQAAEHA
+1050 DAEGFDAEQAADLASET
-1064 AAVAD
+1064 
-1069 GQDPNTDADALEQVA
+1069 NEKKDANHPDALAQVA

-1124 QLKAYYRGNLLNQL
+1124 QLRAYYRGNLLNQL
-1138 DAADAGNAAAASSG
+1138 DNTPAAGG
-1152 KPSGGGL
+1152 KTSGGGL
-1159 GQATFMVLE
+1159 GQSTFMVLE

-1181 LIDKTSAV
+1181 LIDKTNAV

-1201 DELEQRL
+1201 DELETRL

-1235 EQRGIKY
+1235 NQRGIKY

-1318 RMICED
+1318 RLICED

-1341 KAVVGGDQ
+1341 DAVVGGEG
-1349 NVLSSLTRDDL
+1349 NVLSNLTREDL
-1360 EQLLS
+1360 ERLLS

>member
-1 LSQLTAWSPFFQSKA
+1 
-16 KMRGRSLLNADK
+16 MRGRSLQLGKK
-28 VTRLEPGEDELIR
+28 VRRLPPEEGELVR

-48 TVTVSVRKEGNK
+48 RVTVSVRQEGNK

-87 NKEGPGAG
+87 HEPDGPGAS
-95 LNEII
+95 LTEII

-109 RKREGEARPMQ
+109 RKREDDGRPMRNGN
-120 QSSEPR
+120 EPR
-126 WMSRLAMLRP
+126 WMGRLAMLRP
-136 SSVDVQDQ
+136 SSADLQDQ

-156 YAVLPRASQRHN
+156 YAVLPRVSQRHN
-168 GLVIELRQRT
+168 GLVVELRQRT

-191 VSPDVIASLTDPR
+191 VSTDVVSTLTDPQ

-211 LLGGTWVTEHEASD
+211 LLGATWVTEHEASD

-232 HAMYRIPP
+232 HAMYRVPT

-250 IATRRCYVDTAEGQD
+250 IATRRCYIDDLEETDERL
-265 QEAPMRAILWDD
+265 RAIVWDE
-277 GPAGEPAWSLY
+277 GPADEPAWSLY
-288 LHAVYDEDQLVDL
+288 LHAVYEEDQLVGLGGD
-301 QGEQEGEAASDA
+301 EAA
-313 PTQDNSQPTG
+313 
-323 QATQEADASAPLN
+323 
-336 EAEAAAAEAALLEG
+336 EAEAQKDEQEEDRGLLGFDEDELAALDR
-350 FDDFDGDDDPPAD
+350 DDEPEQNDE
-363 DGPRDLLVDLQM
+363 PRDLLVDLQM
-375 RRAGRRVPIESP
+375 RRGGRRVPIESP
-387 DLVLGGPNGLVIYE
+387 ELVLGGPNGLVIHD

-422 RYIDDETDRSVMRVE
+422 RYTDDEIERSVMRVE
-437 ASEADKFLD
+437 ADQVERFLD

-476 DLFSPSSAP
+476 DLFSPTSAP
-485 AVELAPSTAKSN
+485 AVELAPTTAKNN
-497 VVARLWFGYGD
+497 VVARLWFSYGD
-508 QRVSPIA
+508 QRVSPVA
-515 PGRFVPVAKAGETDD
+515 PGRFVAFSNSTADQGDSPSNAPADEVLSPAAAVALQAEPSPPAELD
-530 EGETPDGT
+530 EDGFIA
-538 GESPDSGQAAET
+538 DSG
-550 DQAYQANDEDTRDAP
+550 
-565 DDGDD
+565 
-570 TGDDHGGATMQ
+570 H
-581 AVAAPPEV
+581 
-589 ELATDAE
+589 
-596 GFATDGGQLIRRNRR
+596 LIRRNRR
-611 AERQA
+611 AEHQA
-616 INTCISLGL
+616 INTCVSLGL
-625 RHINTPSGDT
+625 RHITTPSGDT

-641 LMPTVVG
+641 LMPMVVSA
-648 ELIGKGWA
+648 LIGRGWT

-680 FELRGNVEFTGEDG
+680 FELRGGVKFEGEDG
-694 QQHEVSL
+694 KQHEVSL

-712 NMITLGDGSQGL
+712 NMITLGDGTQGL
-724 LPTQWLEEHGLLT
+724 LPTQWLEDHGLLT
-737 AMGEM
+737 ALGEM
-742 QDDHLRFR
+742 KGDHLRFR

-760 LDDKQLVEV
+760 LDDKELVEV
-769 DARFQKVRER
+769 DERFARIRQR
-779 LRAFDGIHPIEPAN
+779 LHAFDGIHPLEPAKP
-793 AFGGTLRPYQSHGL
+793 FGGTLRPYQGLGL

-819 GILADDRGLGKTI
+819 GILADDMGLGKTV

-839 ARKLGEPSHLD
+839 ARRLGVLAHLD
-850 DLDLIDQ
+850 DLEGGMGSSETQGSSHGSTSPSAPAPLG
-857 PSDAK
+857 PSDL
-862 PDADAASA
+862 
-870 NGKTGDGQTDGQAGE
+870 G
-885 TAKPNARPSII
+885 PSII

-909 AKKFTPKLRV
+909 ASKFTPELRV
-919 LPYAGPDRDQYH
+919 LPYAGPDRDQH
-931 DRFEDYDLII
+931 HGRFDHYDLII
-941 TSYGLMRRDIDVL
+941 TSYGLMRRDIDQL
-954 REIAFDYAVLDE
+954 RETKFDYAVLDE

-978 KAARLLQANH
+978 KSARLLNARH

-1016 GSSSRFAE
+1016 GSSSRFAD
-1024 LIRGATTTRGVT
+1024 LIRGATAPRGVT
-1036 RRSDRLPVAVPNEL
+1036 RRADRLPIAVSGEL
-1050 EADGFDAEQAAEHA
+1050 DATSDLDSFDAEQAADLASDTGEKK
-1064 AAVAD
+1064 
-1069 GQDPNTDADALEQVA
+1069 DATHPDALAQVA

-1091 LRRTKQQVLTD
+1091 LRRTKSQVLTD

-1112 CEMEPEQRRVYD
+1112 CEMEPEQRRIYD
-1124 QLKAYYRGNLLNQL
+1124 QLRAYYRGNLLNQL
-1138 DAADAGNAAAASSG
+1138 DAAGNGAASSTG
-1152 KPSGGGL
+1152 KASGGGL

-1181 LIDKTSAV
+1181 LIDKTAAV
-1189 QIDRDTA
+1189 QIDRDSV

-1208 DEIIDE
+1208 DEIIAE

-1227 LSLIRKRL
+1227 LALIRKRL
-1235 EQRGIKY
+1235 DQRGFKY

-1302 IDRTHRIGQD
+1302 IDRTHRIGQS

-1318 RMICED
+1318 RLICED

-1341 KAVVGGDQ
+1341 DAIVGGEG
-1349 NVLSSLTRDDL
+1349 NVLSNLTREDL
-1360 EQLLS
+1360 ERLLS